1 MLFFVEMFSWILPI
15 LAVLVLLIVI
25 AAGYVKAPPDQ
36 AYIISGL
43 KKEARILIGRAGIRV
58 PFFERLDRLYLGQMT
73 VDIKTE
79 QSVPTNDFIN
89 VNVDA
94 VAKVRISPTPE
105 GIRLAAKNFLNK
117 KPADITMDLQDSLQ
131 GNMREIIGTISLKE
145 LCNDRKSFGDQVQEK
160 AQVDM
165 NRLGIEIISCNIQH
179 VEDQND
185 LIIALGQDNMAAIQK
200 NASIAKANADRDVAI
215 AQAQARKEA
224 NDAKVLSDT
233 EIAVKQ
239 NELSIK
245 KAELKTIED
254 TKNAE
259 ADAAYEIQK
268 EAQRKTIEVTKT
280 EADIAR
286 QEKEVDLKKKEAEV
300 MEQSLDAD
308 IRKKA
313 EADKFARQQQADAEL
328 YKRQRNAEAD
338 KFEKQQEAEAKKA
351 QAEAELFAKQQE
363 AAGIRAVGEAEAKA
377 IEAKGL
383 AEAEA
388 LEKKAEAMKKY
399 GQAAMVEM
407 IVKALPE
414 MAKAIAEPLSTIDKV
429 TIIDGNGEGSG
440 VGSMGSYVPQV
451 LAKTMESV
459 KEVTGIDI
467 ADIMRA
473 NTYDAKVN
481 KNVNI
486 TGLDGIKV
494 EAPAEAGTSVDT
506 TVE

>member
-1 MLFFVEMFSWILPI
+1 M
-15 LAVLVLLIVI
+15 
-25 AAGYVKAPPDQ
+25 Y
-36 AYIISGL
+36 
-43 KKEARILIGRAGIRV
+43 
-58 PFFERLDRLYLGQMT
+58 
-73 VDIKTE
+73 
-79 QSVPTNDFIN
+79 
-89 VNVDA
+89 
-94 VAKVRISPTPE
+94 
-105 GIRLAAKNFLNK
+105 
-117 KPADITMDLQDSLQ
+117 
-131 GNMREIIGTISLKE
+131 
-145 LCNDRKSFGDQVQEK
+145 DRKSFGDQVQEK

>member
-1 MLFFVEMFSWILPI
+1 MSGSTIAIIIIIVALLVILFTS
-15 LAVLVLLIVI
+15 
-25 AAGYVKAPPDQ
+25 YVKSPPDK

-43 KKEARILIGRAGIRV
+43 RKTPKILIGKAGLKL
-58 PFFERLDRLYLGQMT
+58 PFFERKDELLIKQISI
-73 VDIKTE
+73 DIKTDDY
-79 QSVPTNDFIN
+79 VPTLDFIG
-89 VNVDA
+89 VNIDA
-94 VAKVRISPTPE
+94 VAKVKIRTDEE
-105 GIRLAAKNFLNK
+105 GMQLAMKNMKEPQIMEALV
-117 KPADITMDLQDSLQ
+117 DSLQ

>member
-1 MLFFVEMFSWILPI
+1 MSGSTIAIIIIIVALLVILFTS
-15 LAVLVLLIVI
+15 
-25 AAGYVKAPPDQ
+25 YVKSPPDK

-43 KKEARILIGRAGIRV
+43 RKTPKILIGKAGLKL
-58 PFFERLDRLYLGQMT
+58 PFFERKDELLIKQISI
-73 VDIKTE
+73 DIKTDDY
-79 QSVPTNDFIN
+79 VPTLDFIG
-89 VNVDA
+89 VNIDA
-94 VAKVRISPTPE
+94 VAKVKIRTDEE
-105 GIRLAAKNFLNK
+105 GMQLAMKNFLNMK
-117 KPADITMDLQDSLQ
+117 EPQIMEALVDSLQ

-351 QAEAELFAKQQE
+351 QAELFAKQQE

>member
-1 MLFFVEMFSWILPI
+1 MIREETLMADIDEILMSAEERMEKAITALKENFMGVRTGRANAMVLDRIKVDYYGVPTPVNQMAGVKTPEAHLLVIEPWDKGMLRAIEHAILESDLGVTPNNDGSVI
-15 LAVLVLLIVI
+15 RLPFPSLTEERRRDLVKQCKTY
-25 AAGYVKAPPDQ
+25 AE
-36 AYIISGL
+36 
-43 KKEARILIGRAGIRV
+43 EARVAVRNAR
-58 PFFERLDRLYLGQMT
+58 R
-73 VDIKTE
+73 
-79 QSVPTNDFIN
+79 
-89 VNVDA
+89 DA
-94 VAKVRISPTPE
+94 NTAI
-105 GIRLAAKNFLNK
+105 
-117 KPADITMDLQDSLQ
+117 
-131 GNMREIIGTISLKE
+131 
-145 LCNDRKSFGDQVQEK
+145 EK
-160 AQVDM
+160 AVKND
-165 NRLGIEIISCNIQH
+165 NLP
-179 VEDQND
+179 EDES
-185 LIIALGQDNMAAIQK
+185 K
-200 NASIAKANADRDVAI
+200 R
-215 AQAQARKEA
+215 
-224 NDAKVLSDT
+224 
-233 EIAVKQ
+233 
-239 NELSIK
+239 
-245 KAELKTIED
+245 
-254 TKNAE
+254 AE
-259 ADAAYEIQK
+259 AEIQK
-268 EAQRKTIEVTKT
+268 MTDRFVA
-280 EADIAR
+280 
-286 QEKEVDLKKKEAEV
+286 EVDEVLKKKEAEV